1 MAKIAHTND
10 GQILNWTFPTSPPN
24 AIFYDS
30 HSNPALYSDVYADP
44 TAYSVIDGV
53 LTRDGQPV
61 AINPPCDDCQT
72 LALLD
77 GDGALTGE
85 QVKSILKL
93 MTQKPGFI
101 RG

>member
-10 GQILNWTFPTSPPN
+10 GQILHWTFPTSPPN

-30 HSNPALYSDVYADP
+30 HSNPTLYSEVYADP

-53 LTRDGQPV
+53 LTRDGAPV
-61 AINPPCDDCQT
+61 VINPPCEDCAALDALDGATTVAQ
-72 LALLD
+72 LRKALLVMRD
-77 GDGALTGE
+77 
-85 QVKSILKL
+85 
-93 MTQKPGFI
+93 KPGFT